1 MRSVAIASTVACSLS
16 WTCGWAVAQ
25 PATAL
30 DAVERSVVRVVG
42 DSGTGSGSVVAPG
55 WVLTNQHVVDGQTT
69 FEVASAHTGGRRR
82 ARVAWSSEALD
93 LAVLEV
99 DGLTLPPVT
108 LGTMELRTRERV
120 WALGYPGVADQ
131 ISPADDVTSTE
142 GVIGRLHTNSWD
154 GRAGRQLDIIQH
166 SADINPGNSGGPL
179 INDCGVVIGVNT
191 AGFLSA
197 QGMFMASRITEA
209 VRELDRFDDIS
220 LDTTDAPCDDD
231 AARAAAA
238 AAAAADA
245 AGAFGDETAAAVSA
259 ANRALWLAV
268 GVGTVALPALLLA
281 LRKPRREVVRIVEKM
296 STSIRHHM
304 GRPAGR
310 RRAATG
316 PRVVNSAA
324 APVLVLAAEG
334 APQILVRDTGLGR
347 GAGGFVVGS
356 HAPLV
361 DSVVGHPT
369 ISRRHARVTRERRRF
384 YIEDLNSSNGTRV
397 NGVALEPF
405 KPRTIAPGDDVQ
417 LGDLPVLAVQSVRP

>member
-16 WTCGWAVAQ
+16 WTCGWAAAQ
-25 PATAL
+25 PATGL

-42 DSGTGSGSVVAPG
+42 DSSTGSGSVVAPG

-69 FEVASAHTGGRRR
+69 LGVVSAHTSGGRR
-82 ARVAWSSEALD
+82 ARLAWSSEALD

-131 ISPADDVTSTE
+131 ISPADDVTSTA

-154 GRAGRQLDIIQH
+154 GGPGRQLDIIQH

-220 LDTTDAPCDDD
+220 LKTTDAPCEDD

-245 AGAFGDETAAAVSA
+245 AGALGDETAAAVSA
-259 ANRALWLAV
+259 ANRAVWLAV

-281 LRKPRREVVRIVEKM
+281 LRKPRREVVRIAERM
-296 STSIRHHM
+296 SSSIRHL

-310 RRAATG
+310 RRAASG
-316 PRVVNSAA
+316 PRRPSPTA
-324 APVLVLAAEG
+324 APVLVLTAEG
-334 APQILVRDTGLGR
+334 APDVLVRDTGLGR
-347 GAGGFVVGS
+347 GDGGFVVGS
-356 HAPLV
+356 QAPLV
-361 DSVVGHPT
+361 DGVVAHPT
-369 ISRRHARVTRERRRF
+369 ISRRHARVTRDRRRF

-405 KPRTIAPGDDVQ
+405 EPRTIAPGDDVQ
-417 LGDLPVLAVQSVRP
+417 FGDMPVLTVESGRS